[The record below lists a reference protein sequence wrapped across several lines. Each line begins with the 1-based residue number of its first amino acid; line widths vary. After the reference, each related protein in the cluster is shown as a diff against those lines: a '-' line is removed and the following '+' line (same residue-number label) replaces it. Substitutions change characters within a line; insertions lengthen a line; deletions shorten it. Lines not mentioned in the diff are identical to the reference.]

1 MQDKFIYV
9 FDINTRDKLLSQNY
23 QLIKSDI
30 NKNIFIFENKT
41 DISFSMNDVQFVLSN
56 ILTF

>member
-9 FDINTRDKLLSQNY
+9 FDIDTRDKLLSQNY
-23 QLIKSDI
+23 QLLKSDI
-30 NKNIFIFENKT
+30 NKNIFVFENKT
-41 DISFSMNDVQFVLSN
+41 DISFSMNGVQFVLSN

>member
-9 FDINTRDKLLSQNY
+9 FDIDTRDKLLSQNY
-23 QLIKSDI
+23 QLLKSDI
-30 NKNIFIFENKT
+30 NKNIFVFENKT